1 MPKLI
6 HIASARAAAKPRTCA
21 ICRHQ
26 VQVGEPYKHITHKTG
41 PSSGFRENFCHQ
53 CSPRPSHF
61 LSGRAR
67 QLAEICETFEDNA
80 NQAWLPDLKEA
91 LTTLAEDINGLADD
105 IQDSADSI
113 TDGMGHST
121 AQSDAMEET
130 ARDLQDWADALTAHA
145 EDCPDT
151 READCEEH
159 GQVAITD
166 KGQCPQCQAILLPDP
181 DEMTD
186 AEQEWFEEGY
196 NLARQCPELNL
207 TG

>member
-1 MPKLI
+1 MP
-6 HIASARAAAKPRTCA
+6 T
-21 ICRHQ
+21 
-26 VQVGEPYKHITHKTG
+26 
-41 PSSGFRENFCHQ
+41 
-53 CSPRPSHF
+53 RP
-61 LSGRAR
+61 
-67 QLAEICETFEDNA
+67 
-80 NQAWLPDLKEA
+80 WLPDLKEA

-186 AEQEWFEEGY
+186 AEQD
-196 NLARQCPELNL
+196 LV
-207 TG
+207 